1 MKAKSAKNWYEPKN
15 AYWDMVVL
23 FGILLLVNIVLSP
36 DDPGMTSI
44 NPSPFVLL
52 PVLIGC
58 RYGFADAMKS
68 CLLIIVVHVGALM
81 TMGQTLDAT
90 GSAVATG
97 LGITATDGMNVTNI
111 ILVHGFFYA
120 GLIFLGGVCG
130 EVHSFFMTQENEIK
144 LINNQ
149 LVSRHTALEETVY
162 ELSQI
167 KKKFEEELVSYGS
180 ETASLDISLR
190 LLMDCEKDSIYI
202 EILRLFNR
210 FYEVQVAAIYLQ
222 DNEGMIRR
230 QAVIGA
236 SENLPEFIELDR
248 DVLAKKCLMVNSPV
262 SIKSFSDLEVTQIDH
277 LLALPISNTANEAS
291 GVVLINAMPF
301 NRLTEA
307 SVEGMELLSH
317 WASRSLEVHHERW
330 LVEMVGDQKSEHKF
344 ISNEAFS
351 DIILIA
357 NRTASIYQIPSFL
370 VMLYTNGE
378 DRHLEEELKAK
389 FLPQI
394 RRGDFVTSLDLP
406 YSNLAVLLPVAGRRS
421 VEIFLDRMNEIIAA
435 NSRLSGRVRNVTKI
449 VDDQFDIK
457 QFTLEVKNIG
467 SRRENALV

>member
-1 MKAKSAKNWYEPKN
+1 MKAKSANNWYEPKN
-15 AYWDMVVL
+15 AYWDMVIL
-23 FGILLLVNIVLSP
+23 FGILVVLNIVLRP
-36 DDPGMTSI
+36 DDPGMTGI
-44 NPSPFVLL
+44 NPSPFLLL

-58 RYGFADAMKS
+58 RYGFVDAMKS
-68 CLLIIVVHVGALM
+68 CLLIIVAHVGSVIAM
-81 TMGQTLDAT
+81 TG
-90 GSAVATG
+90 
-97 LGITATDGMNVTNI
+97 TAPAEI
-111 ILVHGFFYA
+111 ILTHGFFYA

-144 LINNQ
+144 LINEQ
-149 LVSRHTALEETVY
+149 LVSRHSALEETVY

-167 KKKFEEELVSYGS
+167 KKKFEEELVSFGS

-190 LLMDCEKDSIYI
+190 RLMDCEKDSIYI

-210 FYEVQVAAIYLQ
+210 FYDVQVAGIYLQ
-222 DNEGMIRR
+222 DNEGVIRR
-230 QAVIGA
+230 QAVIGS
-236 SENLPEFIELDR
+236 SEELPEFIELDN
-248 DVLAKKCLMVNSPV
+248 DVIAKKCLMVNSPV
-262 SIKSFSDLEVTQIDH
+262 SIKSFSDLDVAQVDH

-291 GVVLINAMPF
+291 GVILINAMPF

-307 SVEGMELLSH
+307 SVEGMELLAH
-317 WASRSLEVHHERW
+317 WASRSLEIHHERW

-344 ISNEAFS
+344 ISNEAFN

-357 NRTASIYQIPSFL
+357 NRTASTYQIPSFL

-378 DRHLEEELKAK
+378 DKNLEEEIKAR

-421 VEIFLDRMNEIIAA
+421 VEIFLDRMNEIVAS

-457 QFTLEVKNIG
+457 QFALEVKNIG
-467 SRRENALV
+467 TRRDNALV